1 MISLEKSS
9 KKGQNPSV
17 DSNQYMNLFIV
28 KALISVNK
36 HTINVKATVPGD
48 IYSDLRQAGTI
59 GRDLLVEDHDSKYSW
74 ISNAPWLYEL
84 KFNVSANIL
93 SKQVVNLVVEGID
106 TVSNITVNGVQILRT
121 INQFVRYVFD
131 AKHALKSGPNSIQ
144 IHIENPQHYVDVQ
157 RNWYNKT
164 YNYGINPPRGYIRK
178 MGASFGWDWGPS
190 FKTQGIWKPIGIEAY
205 DKAIIRDIT
214 VETTPDAHNGS
225 QWTLNSNIFIE
236 SQIKHSFE
244 ANVTISLDGKVLQ
257 SGQSYNL
264 TTGADGTARLALKLP
279 VNNMSITPWFP
290 NGVTNGTQKLYE
302 LRVKIGFNG
311 STEVSEKT
319 VKIGFR
325 TIQVIQTP
333 VKPKGLTFY
342 FQVNGVPFFA
352 KGTNWIPANI
362 LQEDLTRDYLK
373 HMMESA
379 RDANMNM
386 MRVWGGGVYE
396 SDYLYELADEYGIM
410 LWQDF
415 MFACGSYPSDPDFL
429 ATVDVEVTQ
438 QTRRLQHHPSI
449 AIWSGSNENIPVATY
464 PDYAI
469 RKKDYIELYINHIRR
484 IVLQED
490 SSRYYVSSSP
500 SNGDEDKLE
509 DWVPKNPGDHNYG
522 DYHNYQY
529 NLPLWDYRVWG
540 NGRFASEYGY
550 LSYASA
556 ETMLTALNASEL
568 TYPIGPA
575 LERRNHHGNG
585 TNSIDNQIRTYFNAP
600 SAGGIERYEDLVYL
614 SQVVQAMAIKSA
626 AEYHRRDRE
635 VNPRDG
641 NGNTMGS
648 LIWQLNDIWQGTTW
662 SSIEYGGKWKLLHSY
677 TRDFFAKQ
685 LVTPYE
691 DTNETL
697 IMALVRDDYDGKHE
711 LDTTVRVYKWSS
723 TTPIHQIVLKS
734 VSEKGFSVQTLWN
747 HSIPALLKESGCT
760 DRTECVVRVDV
771 PFYGI
776 SNFLLLTEPRNSRI
790 VKPNVKL
797 VSVKLRPNVE
807 VNGNPKHVFDITLS
821 TEA

>member
-1 MISLEKSS
+1 MI
-9 KKGQNPSV
+9 QN
-17 DSNQYMNLFIV
+17 I
-28 KALISVNK
+28 
-36 HTINVKATVPGD
+36 
-48 IYSDLRQAGTI
+48 AGYQM
-59 GRDLLVEDHDSKYSW
+59 L
-74 ISNAPWLYEL
+74 P
-84 KFNVSANIL
+84 VSANIL

-131 AKHALKSGPNSIQ
+131 AKHALKSGQNSIQ

-157 RNWYNKT
+157 KNWYNKT
-164 YNYGINPPRGYIRK
+164 YHYGINPPRGYIRK

-225 QWTLNSNIFIE
+225 QWTLNTNIFIE

-244 ANVTISLDGKVLQ
+244 ANITISLDGKVLQ

-264 TTGADGTARLALKLP
+264 TTGADGTAKLALKLP

-302 LRVKIGFNG
+302 LGVKIGFNG
-311 STEVSEKT
+311 STEVSEKV

-429 ATVDVEVTQ
+429 ATVDIEVTQ

-449 AIWSGSNENIPVATY
+449 AIWSGI
-464 PDYAI
+464 
-469 RKKDYIELYINHIRR
+469 
-484 IVLQED
+484 
-490 SSRYYVSSSP
+490 
-500 SNGDEDKLE
+500 
-509 DWVPKNPGDHNYG
+509 
-522 DYHNYQY
+522 
-529 NLPLWDYRVWG
+529 
-540 NGRFASEYGY
+540 
-550 LSYASA
+550 
-556 ETMLTALNASEL
+556 
-568 TYPIGPA
+568 
-575 LERRNHHGNG
+575 
-585 TNSIDNQIRTYFNAP
+585 YFKAP
-600 SAGGIERYEDLVYL
+600 STGGIERYQDLVYL
-614 SQVVQAMAIKSA
+614 SQVVQAMAMKSA
-626 AEYHRRDRE
+626 TEHHRRNRE
-635 VNPRDG
+635 VSASG
-641 NGNTMGS
+641 SGNTMGA
-648 LIWQLNDIWQGTTW
+648 LYWQLNDIWQGTTW

-677 TRDFFAKQ
+677 ARDFFAKQ

-691 DTNETL
+691 DKNETL
-697 IMALVRDDYDGKHE
+697 KVALVRDDYEDRHE
-711 LDTTVRVYKWSS
+711 FDTTVQIYKWLS

-734 VSEKGFSVQTLWN
+734 VSESGFSAQTLWN
-747 HSIPALLKESGCT
+747 HSIPVLLKESGCA
-760 DRTECVVRVDV
+760 DRADCVVRVDV

-821 TEA
+821 TEAVAPFVSLDFALNSGIRGNFLENGFFIFDSRKTITFVTESNATETDIAKHLTIKTVSDVA